1 MEVNQYL
8 EMFIEESKDHLQACS
23 EHLLE
28 LEKNPDDL
36 AIVGEIFRSAHTLKG
51 MSATMGFED
60 LADLTHKMENVLDAI
75 RNEKIHVSPEIL
87 DVVFESVDHLEEM
100 VMDIANGGDGKRD
113 VSSTVAQLKRIEL
126 GEYAIPEVV
135 ATTETPVAA
144 VASML
149 EYDGFEQTVIS
160 QSAEQGFNAFEISVK
175 LREDCLLKAA
185 RVFMVFE
192 ILEKYGDVIK
202 SNPSVEKLE
211 DEQFDQQFYVAFVTK
226 ESAEDMQKKIMK
238 VSEVE
243 EVIVATIGKPAT
255 AVASVLEYDGFE
267 QTVISQSA
275 EQGFNAF
282 EISVKLREDCLL
294 KAARVFMVFEI
305 LEKDGDVIKSNP
317 SVDKLEDEQFDQQF
331 YVAFVT
337 KESAEDMQKKIMK
350 VSEVE
355 EVIVATIEHK
365 QYSEKEQ
372 AIQEVAATAT
382 ATVEVEAQPATA
394 PETNTAAP
402 KTAKA
407 VAPAKTDKSHAPVGN
422 KTIRVN
428 IERLD
433 ILMNLFEELV
443 IDRGRL
449 QSISTEVNHGELNE
463 TVERMSRVMGDL
475 QTIILTMRMV
485 PVETVFNRF
494 PKMIR
499 QLSRDLNKK
508 INLEIIG
515 AETELDR
522 TVIDE
527 IGDPLVHLIRN
538 SVDHGIENPTARR
551 AKGKPEEGTVVLRA
565 YHSGNYVFIEIE
577 DDGAGINREKVLAK
591 AISKGIVT
599 QEQSY
604 SMSDKQINEL
614 ILASGFSTADV
625 ISDVS
630 GRGVGLD
637 VVKTTIE
644 SLGGNIS
651 IESTQDVGSVFS
663 IQLPLTLSI
672 ISVMLVEI
680 EKEIYAIPLS
690 SIIETS
696 IIRSSEIM
704 NAHNQKVI
712 DFRGKVVPLVFLE
725 EIFEVPCK
733 EPQDD
738 EFHSVVI
745 VRKGEKLAGLVV
757 DSFIGQQEI
766 VLKSLGNY
774 LTNIFA
780 ISGATILGNGK
791 VALIVDCNALIK

>member
-1 MEVNQYL
+1 MELNQYL
-8 EMFIEESKDHLQACS
+8 EMFIEESKEHLQSCS

-28 LEKNPDDL
+28 LEKNPNDL

-51 MSATMGFED
+51 MSATMGYED

-75 RNEKIHVSPEIL
+75 RNEKIKVSTEIL
-87 DVVFESVDHLEEM
+87 DVVFESVDHLEAM
-100 VMDIANGGDGKRD
+100 VYDIAEGGDGKRD
-113 VSSTVAQLKRIEL
+113 VQSTVDLLKRIEAGDVEL
-126 GEYAIPEVV
+126 KQSEAIQTAPTNEVN
-135 ATTETPVAA
+135 TSTENVKMRLTYDSFESTVLTQSKEQAFNVYEIA
-144 VASML
+144 VS
-149 EYDGFEQTVIS
+149 
-160 QSAEQGFNAFEISVK
+160 
-175 LREDCLLKAA
+175 LRDDCLLKAA
-185 RVFMVFE
+185 RVYMLFE
-192 ILEKYGDVIK
+192 ILEKNGDVIK
-202 SNPSVEKLE
+202 ASPSVEQLE
-211 DEQFDQQFYVAFVTK
+211 EEQFDSEFCVAYITK
-226 ESAEDMQKKIMK
+226 ESAEDLQKMLLK
-238 VSEVE
+238 VSEVDSVTVTPIDFSNMSENQPVQIEQSVALASTDSAIAVE
-243 EVIVATIGKPAT
+243 EKATT
-255 AVASVLEYDGFE
+255 N
-267 QTVISQSA
+267 T
-275 EQGFNAF
+275 N
-282 EISVKLREDCLL
+282 
-294 KAARVFMVFEI
+294 
-305 LEKDGDVIKSNP
+305 
-317 SVDKLEDEQFDQQF
+317 
-331 YVAFVT
+331 VT
-337 KESAEDMQKKIMK
+337 K
-350 VSEVE
+350 
-355 EVIVATIEHK
+355 
-365 QYSEKEQ
+365 
-372 AIQEVAATAT
+372 
-382 ATVEVEAQPATA
+382 AQ
-394 PETNTAAP
+394 NTP
-402 KTAKA
+402 TH
-407 VAPAKTDKSHAPVGN
+407 TSS

-449 QSISTEVNHGELNE
+449 QSIATEVNHNELNE
-463 TVERMSRVMGDL
+463 TVERMSRTMGDL
-475 QTIILTMRMV
+475 QNIVLTMRMV

-494 PKMIR
+494 PKMVR

-508 INLEIIG
+508 INLEISG

-538 SVDHGIENPTARR
+538 SLDHGVESPEVRV
-551 AKGKPEEGTVVLRA
+551 AKGKPEEGTVHLRA

-577 DDGAGINREKVLAK
+577 DDGAGINRDKVLRK
-591 AISKGIVT
+591 ALDKGIIT
-599 QEQSY
+599 NEQANTLTE
-604 SMSDKQINEL
+604 KQINEL
-614 ILASGFSTADV
+614 IFASGFSTADV

-651 IESTQDVGSVFS
+651 IDSTEGVGSTFS

-680 EKEIYAIPLS
+680 ETEIYAIPLS

-696 IIRSSEIM
+696 IIRNSDIL

-712 DFRGKVVPLVFLE
+712 DFRGKVVPLVFLD
-725 EIFEVPCK
+725 EIFEVPRPQIK
-733 EPQDD
+733 EDD
-738 EFHSVVI
+738 FHSVVI

-791 VALIVDCNALIK
+791 VALIVDCNALMK

>member
-8 EMFIEESKDHLQACS
+8 EMFIDESKEHLQACS

-28 LEKNPDDL
+28 LEKNPEDL

-75 RNEKIHVSPEIL
+75 RNEKIKVTPEIL

-100 VMDIANGGDGKRD
+100 VQDIANGGDGKRD
-113 VSSTVAQLKRIEL
+113 VQSTVELLKRIES
-126 GEYAIPEVV
+126 GETPSEVAATSVV
-135 ATTETPVAA
+135 APVSDEQAASTSTTELVLT
-144 VASML
+144 
-149 EYDGFEQTVIS
+149 YDDFEKTVLHQSFEQGYK
-160 QSAEQGFNAFEISVK
+160 AYEISVA

-192 ILEKYGDVIK
+192 ILEKNGDVIK
-202 SNPSVEKLE
+202 SSPTVEKLE
-211 DEQFDQQFYVAFVTK
+211 EEQFDSQFYVAYISK
-226 ESAEDMQKKIMK
+226 ETAEDLQKKLLK

-243 EVIVATIGKPAT
+243 KVEVSEIAT
-255 AVASVLEYDGFE
+255 AVFQGVNGQEQATTPE
-267 QTVISQSA
+267 QTAPVQEA
-275 EQGFNAF
+275 EQQ
-282 EISVKLREDCLL
+282 VKATD
-294 KAARVFMVFEI
+294 K
-305 LEKDGDVIKSNP
+305 KS
-317 SVDKLEDEQFDQQF
+317 
-331 YVAFVT
+331 
-337 KESAEDMQKKIMK
+337 
-350 VSEVE
+350 
-355 EVIVATIEHK
+355 ATINK
-365 QYSEKEQ
+365 TN
-372 AIQEVAATAT
+372 VLTA
-382 ATVEVEAQPATA
+382 
-394 PETNTAAP
+394 
-402 KTAKA
+402 
-407 VAPAKTDKSHAPVGN
+407 S

-433 ILMNLFEELV
+433 VLMNLFEELV

-449 QSISTEVNHGELNE
+449 LSIAAEVNHSELSE
-463 TVERMSRVMGDL
+463 TVERMSRTMGDL
-475 QTIILTMRMV
+475 QNIILTMRMV

-494 PKMIR
+494 PKMVR

-508 INLEIIG
+508 VNLEIIG

-538 SVDHGIENPTARR
+538 SLDHGIENPEIRR
-551 AKGKPEEGTVVLRA
+551 QKGKPEEGTVQLRA
-565 YHSGNYVFIEIE
+565 YHSGNYVFIELE
-577 DDGAGINREKVLAK
+577 DDGAGINRDKVLAK
-591 AISKGIVT
+591 AIQKGVVSL
-599 QEQSY
+599 EAANSL
-604 SMSDKQINEL
+604 SEKQINEL

-651 IESTQDVGSVFS
+651 IESTQNVGSVFS

-696 IIRSSEIM
+696 IIRNSDIL

-725 EIFEVPCK
+725 EVFEVPRK
-733 EPQDD
+733 ELKDD

-791 VALIVDCNALIK
+791 VALIVDCNALM

>member
-75 RNEKIHVSPEIL
+75 RNEKIHVTPEIL

-135 ATTETPVAA
+135 ATTETPVIA
-144 VASML
+144 VASVL
-149 EYDGFEQTVIS
+149 EYDSFEQTVIT
-160 QSAEQGFNAFEISVK
+160 QSVEQGFNAFEISVR

-192 ILEKYGDVIK
+192 VLEKDGDVIK

-211 DEQFDQQFYVAFVTK
+211 DEQFDQQFSVAFVTK
-226 ESAEDMQKKIMK
+226 ESAEDIQKKIMK

-243 EVIVATIGKPAT
+243 EVIVATIETTVT
-255 AVASVLEYDGFE
+255 AVASVLEYDSFE
-267 QTVISQSA
+267 ETVIAQSA

-282 EISVKLREDCLL
+282 EISVRLREDCLL

-355 EVIVATIEHK
+355 EVIVATIEEK
-365 QYSEKEQ
+365 QFSEKEQ
-372 AIQEVAATAT
+372 AIQEVTAT
-382 ATVEVEAQPATA
+382 ATIEPEAKPATA
-394 PETNTAAP
+394 PENTTPAP
-402 KTAKA
+402 KPAKA
-407 VAPAKTDKSHAPVGN
+407 AAPAKADKSHAPVGN

-538 SVDHGIENPTARR
+538 SVDHGIENPTARL

-651 IESTQDVGSVFS
+651 IESTQDVGSIFS

-725 EIFEVPCK
+725 EIFEVPRK
-733 EPQDD
+733 EPQVD

>member
-8 EMFIEESKDHLQACS
+8 EMFIEESKEHLQACG

-28 LEKNPDDL
+28 LEKNPEDL

-75 RNEKIHVSPEIL
+75 RNEKIKVTPEIF

-100 VMDIANGGDGKRD
+100 VYDIADGGDGKRD
-113 VSSTVAQLKRIEL
+113 VQVTVEKLKLIESGEIAATTVAIAPVEATQIVETKVDTVNLKL
-126 GEYAIPEVV
+126 
-135 ATTETPVAA
+135 T
-144 VASML
+144 
-149 EYDGFEQTVIS
+149 YDDFEKTVLL
-160 QSAEQGFNAFEISVK
+160 QSSEQDYNAYEISIT

-192 ILEKYGDVIK
+192 ILEKNGDVIK
-202 SNPSVEKLE
+202 SSPTVERLE
-211 DEQFDQQFYVAFVTK
+211 EEQFDHQFYVAYISK
-226 ESAEDMQKKIMK
+226 ENAEDLQKMLMK
-238 VSEVE
+238 VSEVDLVE
-243 EVIVATIGKPAT
+243 
-255 AVASVLEYDGFE
+255 
-267 QTVISQSA
+267 
-275 EQGFNAF
+275 
-282 EISVKLREDCLL
+282 
-294 KAARVFMVFEI
+294 
-305 LEKDGDVIKSNP
+305 
-317 SVDKLEDEQFDQQF
+317 
-331 YVAFVT
+331 
-337 KESAEDMQKKIMK
+337 
-350 VSEVE
+350 VSEIHQDVFHQSVTSNVE
-355 EVIVATIEHK
+355 LEVQDTIVPALVE
-365 QYSEKEQ
+365 
-372 AIQEVAATAT
+372 QEVATQPVQKPQATNNSSKAT
-382 ATVEVEAQPATA
+382 G
-394 PETNTAAP
+394 
-402 KTAKA
+402 
-407 VAPAKTDKSHAPVGN
+407 HASS

-433 ILMNLFEELV
+433 ILMNLFEELA

-449 QSISTEVNHGELNE
+449 LSIASEVNHGELNE
-463 TVERMSRVMGDL
+463 TVERMSRTMGDL
-475 QTIILTMRMV
+475 QNIVLTMRMV

-494 PKMIR
+494 PKMVR

-508 INLEIIG
+508 ITLDVIG

-538 SVDHGIENPTARR
+538 SVDHGIESPEARL
-551 AKGKPEEGTVVLRA
+551 AKGKPEEGTVQLRA

-577 DDGAGINREKVLAK
+577 DDGAGINRDRVLAK
-591 AISKGIVT
+591 ALSKGIVT
-599 QEQSY
+599 HEQSLT
-604 SMSDKQINEL
+604 MTDKQINEL
-614 ILASGFSTADV
+614 ILASGFSTAEV

-651 IESTQDVGSVFS
+651 IESTQNVGSVFS

-696 IIRSSEIM
+696 IIRNSDIL

-725 EIFEVPCK
+725 EIFEVPRK
-733 EPQDD
+733 ELKEDG
-738 EFHSVVI
+738 FHSVVI
-745 VRKGEKLAGLVV
+745 VRKGDKLAGLVV

-766 VLKSLGNY
+766 VLKALGDY

-791 VALIVDCNALIK
+791 VALIVDCNALLK

>member
-1 MEVNQYL
+1 MDVNQYL
-8 EMFIEESKDHLQACS
+8 EMFIDESKEHLQACS

-75 RNEKIHVSPEIL
+75 RNEKIHVTAEIL
-87 DVVFESVDHLEEM
+87 DIVFESVDHLEEM
-100 VMDIANGGDGKRD
+100 VQDIANGGDGKRD
-113 VSSTVAQLKRIEL
+113 VQSTVELLKQIEA
-126 GEYAIPEVV
+126 GETPTVV
-135 ATTETPVAA
+135 APL
-144 VASML
+144 SPPSSKDL
-149 EYDGFEQTVIS
+149 KLIYDDFEKTILS
-160 QSAEQGFNAFEISVK
+160 QSAEQGMKSYEISVT
-175 LREDCLLKAA
+175 LRDDCLLKAA
-185 RVFMVFE
+185 RVFMIFE
-192 ILEKYGDVIK
+192 ILEKNGDVIK
-202 SNPSVEKLE
+202 SSPTVDKLE
-211 DEQFDQQFYVAFVTK
+211 EEQFDSVFSVAFISQ
-226 ESAEDMQKKIMK
+226 EAGSDLQQKLMK

-243 EVIVATIGKPAT
+243 SVEVNEIDLAVFKEVVEETSVTVEQPVIEQVATPAEP
-255 AVASVLEYDGFE
+255 VA
-267 QTVISQSA
+267 T
-275 EQGFNAF
+275 
-282 EISVKLREDCLL
+282 
-294 KAARVFMVFEI
+294 KAAP
-305 LEKDGDVIKSNP
+305 EKK
-317 SVDKLEDEQFDQQF
+317 
-331 YVAFVT
+331 
-337 KESAEDMQKKIMK
+337 
-350 VSEVE
+350 
-355 EVIVATIEHK
+355 
-365 QYSEKEQ
+365 
-372 AIQEVAATAT
+372 
-382 ATVEVEAQPATA
+382 
-394 PETNTAAP
+394 
-402 KTAKA
+402 
-407 VAPAKTDKSHAPVGN
+407 APAANKSSVPAAS
-422 KTIRVN
+422 KTIRVS

-449 QSISTEVNHGELNE
+449 LSIATEVNHGELSE
-463 TVERMSRVMGDL
+463 TVERMSRTMGDL
-475 QTIILTMRMV
+475 QNIVLTMRMV

-494 PKMIR
+494 PKMVR
-499 QLSRDLNKK
+499 QISRDINKK
-508 INLEIIG
+508 INLDIIG

-538 SVDHGIENPTARR
+538 SCDHGIESPEIRR
-551 AKGKPEEGTVVLRA
+551 QKGKPEEGTVQLRA

-577 DDGAGINREKVLAK
+577 DDGAGINRDKVLAK
-591 AISKGIVT
+591 AISKGVVT
-599 QEQSY
+599 PETANSLT
-604 SMSDKQINEL
+604 DKQINEL
-614 ILASGFSTADV
+614 ILASGFSTADAV
-625 ISDVS
+625 SDLS

-651 IESTQDVGSVFS
+651 IESTQNVGSTFS

-696 IIRSSEIM
+696 IIRSSDIL

-725 EIFEVPCK
+725 EVFEVPRK
-733 EPQDD
+733 EVADD

-791 VALIVDCNALIK
+791 VALIVDCNALM

>member
-1 MEVNQYL
+1 MELNQYL
-8 EMFIEESKDHLQACS
+8 EMFIEESKEHLQACS

-28 LEKNPDDL
+28 LEKNPTDL

-51 MSATMGFED
+51 MSATMGYED

-75 RNEKIHVSPEIL
+75 RNDKIKVTAEIL
-87 DVVFESVDHLEEM
+87 DVVFESVDHLEAM
-100 VMDIANGGDGKRD
+100 VYDIADGGDGKRD
-113 VSSTVAQLKRIEL
+113 VQSTVQLLQRIEA
-126 GEYAIPEVV
+126 GETIVTAQAEKATAATAEVSTGKLV
-135 ATTETPVAA
+135 
-144 VASML
+144 
-149 EYDGFEQTVIS
+149 YDSFERTVLS
-160 QSAEQGFNAFEISVK
+160 QSKEQDFNVYEISVS
-175 LREDCLLKAA
+175 LREDCLLNAA
-185 RVFMVFE
+185 RVYMVFE
-192 ILEKYGDVIK
+192 ILEKNGDVIK
-202 SNPSVEKLE
+202 SSPSVDQLE
-211 DEQFDQQFYVAFVTK
+211 EEQFDSEFNVAYISK
-226 ESAEDMQKKIMK
+226 ETAEDLQKMLMK
-238 VSEVE
+238 VSEVSS
-243 EVIVATIGKPAT
+243 VVVTPLDLT
-255 AVASVLEYDGFE
+255 AVESKEEDTPV
-267 QTVISQSA
+267 TA
-275 EQGFNAF
+275 EVA
-282 EISVKLREDCLL
+282 EIVE
-294 KAARVFMVFEI
+294 
-305 LEKDGDVIKSNP
+305 
-317 SVDKLEDEQFDQQF
+317 
-331 YVAFVT
+331 T
-337 KESAEDMQKKIMK
+337 
-350 VSEVE
+350 SEVTVVE
-355 EVIVATIEHK
+355 ETKATP
-365 QYSEKEQ
+365 Q
-372 AIQEVAATAT
+372 
-382 ATVEVEAQPATA
+382 
-394 PETNTAAP
+394 
-402 KTAKA
+402 KT
-407 VAPAKTDKSHAPVGN
+407 TTGHASS

-449 QSISTEVNHGELNE
+449 QSIATEVSHGELNE
-463 TVERMSRVMGDL
+463 TVERMSRTMGDL
-475 QTIILTMRMV
+475 QNIVLTMRMV

-494 PKMIR
+494 PKMVR

-538 SVDHGIENPTARR
+538 SLDHGVESPEVRR
-551 AKGKPEEGTVVLRA
+551 AKGKPEEGTVQLRA

-577 DDGAGINREKVLAK
+577 DDGAGINREKVLKK
-591 AISKGIVT
+591 AIEKGVITKEVANT
-599 QEQSY
+599 LSE
-604 SMSDKQINEL
+604 KQINEL
-614 ILASGFSTADV
+614 IFASGFSTADV

-651 IESTQDVGSVFS
+651 IESTEGVGSVFS

-680 EKEIYAIPLS
+680 ESEIYAVPLS

-696 IIRSSEIM
+696 IIRSSDIL

-712 DFRGKVVPLVFLE
+712 DFRGKVVPLVFLD
-725 EIFEVPCK
+725 EIFEVPRPEAK
-733 EPQDD
+733 EDD
-738 EFHSVVI
+738 FHSVVI
-745 VRKGEKLAGLVV
+745 VRKGDKLAGLVV

-791 VALIVDCNALIK
+791 VALIVDCNALMK

>member
-8 EMFIEESKDHLQACS
+8 EMFIEESKEHLQACS

-75 RNEKIHVSPEIL
+75 RNEKIHVTPEIL

-126 GEYAIPEVV
+126 GEEAIPEVV
-135 ATTETPVAA
+135 ATVAA
-144 VASML
+144 PVVESVL
-149 EYDGFEQTVIS
+149 EYDSFEQTVIT
-160 QSAEQGFNAFEISVK
+160 QSAEQGFNAFEISV
-175 LREDCLLKAA
+175 
-185 RVFMVFE
+185 
-192 ILEKYGDVIK
+192 
-202 SNPSVEKLE
+202 
-211 DEQFDQQFYVAFVTK
+211 T
-226 ESAEDMQKKIMK
+226 
-238 VSEVE
+238 
-243 EVIVATIGKPAT
+243 
-255 AVASVLEYDGFE
+255 
-267 QTVISQSA
+267 
-275 EQGFNAF
+275 
-282 EISVKLREDCLL
+282 LREDCLL

-305 LEKDGDVIKSNP
+305 LEKDGDVIKSSP
-317 SVDKLEDEQFDQQF
+317 SVEKLEDEQFDQQF

-337 KESAEDMQKKIMK
+337 KTTAEDMQKKLMK
-350 VSEVE
+350 VSEVD
-355 EVIVATIEHK
+355 EVIVTTIDQRK
-365 QYSEKEQ
+365 CSEKVFEAQ
-372 AIQEVAATAT
+372 QEVAATAT
-382 ATVEVEAQPATA
+382 AVAEVAAIP
-394 PETNTAAP
+394 TNTPA
-402 KTAKA
+402 AKA
-407 VAPAKTDKSHAPVGN
+407 EPVAKPAKEATPSKADKNHAPVGN

-651 IESTQDVGSVFS
+651 IESTQDVGSIFS

-725 EIFEVPCK
+725 EIFEVPRQ
-733 EPQDD
+733 EHQDE